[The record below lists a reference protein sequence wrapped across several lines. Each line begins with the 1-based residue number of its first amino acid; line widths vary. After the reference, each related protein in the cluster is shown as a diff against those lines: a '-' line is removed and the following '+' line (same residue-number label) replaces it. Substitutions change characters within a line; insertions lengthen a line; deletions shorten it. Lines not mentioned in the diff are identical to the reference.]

1 MGIKLEEYD
10 KVCVMEVDGDLS
22 GENARMAAT
31 MLREKSE
38 DRKVVDFLIDLG
50 KCSFIDS
57 EGLETLLAMKRRCE
71 DLFGQIKLARVDEN
85 CRTILQMTRLDHRFE
100 SYHDLSAALKT
111 MR

>member
-38 DRKVVDFLIDLG
+38 ERKVVDFLIDLG